1 MQEVTHVTQNYAD
14 LQRLSIQRQLTGD
27 RDRQRAV
34 DKDEQRST
42 DRGFDLLQE
51 GRDAAVQPD
60 LMAMRIGK
68 ARERRQAVMLVEAE
82 YRAKATELH
91 ADPLRLKIAHDEA
104 IRAVHAAHP
113 LEP

>member
-34 DKDEQRST
+34 DKDDQRSA

-51 GRDAAVQPD
+51 ARDPQPD
-60 LMAMRIGK
+60 LMALRIGK

-91 ADPLRLKIAHDEA
+91 ADPNRLKIAHDEA
-104 IRAVHAAHP
+104 IRAVHAKHP